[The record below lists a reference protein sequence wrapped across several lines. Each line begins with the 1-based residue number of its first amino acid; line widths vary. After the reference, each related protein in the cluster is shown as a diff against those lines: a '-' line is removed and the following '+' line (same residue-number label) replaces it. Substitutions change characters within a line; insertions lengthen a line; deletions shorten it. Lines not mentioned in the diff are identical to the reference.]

1 MYTPAIT
8 YFTGITK
15 ELMRTIRKIIHFDR
29 SKSVL
34 FDYFFKISCNKV
46 LEKSNKKS
54 LEITELIV
62 LLWDFTIKQLRTITA
77 PIDTGA
83 IKLTELDTLLSKF
96 FANDFLDMQAEVNY
110 LLERDY
116 FQVKSLGT
124 RKSQLALWDRFK
136 ASHEAAKTIEN
147 IRVKLNLQQEFTQLN
162 DLLAINS
169 DVYKEWT
176 LLKMDAELAAI
187 VKVREI

>member
-54 LEITELIV
+54 LEITESIV

>member
-1 MYTPAIT
+1 
-8 YFTGITK
+8 
-15 ELMRTIRKIIHFDR
+15 MRTIRKIIHFDR

-54 LEITELIV
+54 LEITESIV